1 MRGKSGRRCGCVAR
15 TVCMLDVGIACSTR
29 RFPSV
34 PSVGTL
40 SPQPKA
46 EGVGAEN
53 VIRLS

>member
-1 MRGKSGRRCGCVAR
+1 
-15 TVCMLDVGIACSTR
+15 MLDPTIPVSSQR
-29 RFPSV
+29 R
-34 PSVGTL
+34 TL